1 MSYAVVE
8 DVPASWERYEVIART
23 VGRRPRGLLLHVAGP
38 TDEGFRII
46 EIWESEEAWQAFAH
60 AFNAALA
67 TVDPAVGTRAI
78 ARNLRA
84 VHLVRGDAWDTNARL
99 AAPSTRAG
107 ASSAGTPPGRESE

>member
-1 MSYAVVE
+1 MSYAVIE

-46 EIWESEEAWQAFAH
+46 EIWESEEAWHAFAH

-67 TVDPAVGTRAI
+67 TVDPAVGTRALG
-78 ARNLRA
+78 RDLRA
-84 VHLVRGDAWDTNARL
+84 VHLVRGEAWDSGARVRADSSRRGMRSAD
-99 AAPSTRAG
+99 AAS
-107 ASSAGTPPGRESE
+107 GREQE